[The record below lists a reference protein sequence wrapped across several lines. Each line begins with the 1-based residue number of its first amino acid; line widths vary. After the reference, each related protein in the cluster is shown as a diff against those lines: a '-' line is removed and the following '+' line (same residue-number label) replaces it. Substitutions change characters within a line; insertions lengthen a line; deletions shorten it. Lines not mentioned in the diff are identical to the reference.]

1 MATLKIYDNA
11 GNLTSTTI
19 PVDDRIFTAD
29 GGEHLI
35 YEAVTFHLGNRRQ
48 GTAKTKER
56 SEVKAS
62 RRKPWRQKGTGRAR
76 VGAVSS
82 PIWRGGGTTFGPSP
96 RDYTRKLP
104 AKAARKARISA
115 LSAKYRD
122 ESIFATEA
130 LRLEEP
136 KTRVVAGLLE
146 TMNLSDKKVLW
157 LVSESNR
164 NARLAA
170 RNLARCRTLLATNV
184 SVYDII
190 NSDVVLIEK
199 DAVGPL
205 QEILIP

>member
-1 MATLKIYDNA
+1 MATLKVYDSA
-11 GNLTSTTI
+11 GNLTSATV
-19 PVDDRIFTAD
+19 PVDDRIFAAE

-48 GTAKTKER
+48 GTHKTKER
-56 SEVKAS
+56 AEVRGS
-62 RRKPWRQKGTGRAR
+62 SRKPWRQKGTGRAR
-76 VGAVSS
+76 VGTVRS
-82 PIWRGGGTTFGPSP
+82 PIWRGGGTTFGPRP
-96 RDYTRKLP
+96 RDYTRRMP
-104 AKAARKARISA
+104 AKAARRARIAA
-115 LSAKYRD
+115 LSFKHRE

-130 LRLEEP
+130 LRPEEP
-136 KTRVVAGLLE
+136 KTRLVAGLLE
-146 TMNLSDKKVLW
+146 TMNLGDKKVLW
-157 LVSESNR
+157 LLSDSDD
-164 NARLAA
+164 NARLAS